1 MRAQMSTRMNAQINT
16 QGNSV
21 NPLFALVDVNNFYVS
36 CERVFAPKLEA
47 VPMVVLS
54 NNDGCAVAR
63 SAEVKALGVK
73 MGTPWFQIQDLAK
86 KHGIQA
92 YSSNYTL
99 YGDMSNRVVQVL
111 RKFTPNLEV
120 YSIDESFLQIET
132 VLKQHPDT
140 IVLGQTIKQQVK
152 DTTGLPVCVGIGA
165 SKTLAKFANHLAKK
179 HQQFLGVC
187 DVEAMPKPEL
197 YQWMTE
203 TSASEVWGIGR
214 QLAKKLKALDI
225 HTVFDLLQASPQ
237 AMRQQFGVV
246 MERLCYELRGTSCL
260 KLEEVA
266 PAKQQIIASR
276 SFGKLVTKQEELAQS
291 VATHA
296 ARAAEKLRSQDS
308 VTGAIT
314 VFIQTNPFKQNEPQ
328 HHQSVTIPLA
338 DPSDNTVT
346 LTNAALKGLQ
356 QIYRSG
362 FRYKK
367 AGVILNL
374 IADKPTIQQSLF
386 EDIESKGKSV
396 DLMQAMD
403 AINSRFGNAVIRL
416 AASGTK
422 QEWQM
427 RSNNKSPNY
436 TTQWDELP
444 IAR

>member
-1 MRAQMSTRMNAQINT
+1 MKTPAHL
-16 QGNSV
+16 V

-36 CERVFAPKLEA
+36 CERVFAPKLEE

-73 MGTPWFQIQDLAK
+73 MGTPWFQMQDLAK

-140 IVLGQTIKQQVK
+140 IAFGKTIKQQVK

-179 HQQFLGVC
+179 HQQFAGVC
-187 DVEAMPKPEL
+187 DVEAMPKAEL
-197 YQWMTE
+197 YQWMSE
-203 TSASEVWGIGR
+203 TAAAEVWGIGR
-214 QLAKKLKALDI
+214 QLAKKLKVLEI

-260 KLEEVA
+260 KLEEVS

-276 SFGKLVTKQEELAQS
+276 SFGKLVTKHEELAQS
-291 VATHA
+291 VATHT
-296 ARAAEKLRSQDS
+296 ARAAEKLRGQHS
-308 VTGAIT
+308 VTGALT

-328 HHQSVTIPLA
+328 HHQSITIALA
-338 DPSDNTVT
+338 DPSDNTVM
-346 LTNAALKGLQ
+346 LTNAALRGLK
-356 QIYRSG
+356 QIYQSG

-374 IADKPTIQQSLF
+374 IADKPTVQQSLF
-386 EDIESKGKSV
+386 EDMESKGKSA

-422 QEWQM
+422 QAWQM
-427 RSNNKSPNY
+427 RSGNKSPNY
-436 TTQWDELP
+436 TTRWDELP
-444 IAR
+444 VAR

>member
-1 MRAQMSTRMNAQINT
+1 MSTP
-16 QGNSV
+16 SHS
-21 NPLFALVDVNNFYVS
+21 LFALVDVNNFYVS
-36 CERVFAPKLEA
+36 CERVFQPKLEQ

-86 KHGIQA
+86 QHGITA

-111 RKFTPNLEV
+111 RGFTPNLEI
-120 YSIDESFLQIET
+120 YSIDESFLQIDT
-132 VLKQHPDT
+132 VLKQYRDT
-140 IVLGQTIKQQVK
+140 LELGQNIKQAVK
-152 DTTGLPVCVGIGA
+152 ETTGLPVCVGNGT

-179 HQQFLGVC
+179 HPQFSGVC
-187 DVEAMPKPEL
+187 DVNAMNKQEL
-197 YQWMTE
+197 YQWMSETE
-203 TSASEVWGIGR
+203 VDEVWGIGR
-214 QLAKKLKALDI
+214 RIAKKLKAQNI
-225 HTVFDLLQASPQ
+225 QSVFDLLQTSPQ

-246 MERLCYELRGTSCL
+246 MERLCYELRGVSCL

-276 SFGKLVTKQEELAQS
+276 SFGKLVTSQTELAQS

-308 VTGAIT
+308 VTGALT

-328 HHQSVTIPLA
+328 HHQSIVIPLA
-338 DPSDNTVT
+338 DATDNTLT
-346 LTNAALKGLQ
+346 LTNAALAGLR
-356 QIYRSG
+356 QIYQPH

-374 IADKPTIQQSLF
+374 ISDKPTIQQSLF
-386 EDIESKGKSV
+386 EDVQSKGKSAS
-396 DLMQAMD
+396 LMKAVD
-403 AINSRFGNAVIRL
+403 AINTRFGNAVIRS
-416 AASGTK
+416 AAAGTNNTR
-422 QEWQM
+422 QAWQM
-427 RSNNKSPNY
+427 RSNNRSPNY
-436 TTQWDELP
+436 TTSWDELP

>member
-1 MRAQMSTRMNAQINT
+1 MNT
-16 QGNSV
+16 PSNSV

-36 CERVFAPKLEA
+36 CERVFAPKLEE

-73 MGTPWFQIQDLAK
+73 MGTPWFQMQDLAK
-86 KHGIQA
+86 KHGILA

-132 VLKQHPDT
+132 VLKQHTDT
-140 IVLGQTIKQQVK
+140 IALGRTIKQQVK

-179 HQQFLGVC
+179 HQQFAGVC

-197 YQWMTE
+197 YQWMSE
-203 TSASEVWGIGR
+203 TAAAEVWGIGR
-214 QLAKKLKALDI
+214 QLAKKLKALEI

-260 KLEEVA
+260 KLEEVS

-276 SFGKLVTKQEELAQS
+276 SFGKLITKQEELAQS

-296 ARAAEKLRSQDS
+296 ARAAEKLRSQHS
-308 VTGAIT
+308 VTGALT

-328 HHQSVTIPLA
+328 HHQSITIPLA

-346 LTNAALKGLQ
+346 LTNAALKGLR
-356 QIYRSG
+356 QIYQSG

-374 IADKPTIQQSLF
+374 IADKPTVQQSLF
-386 EDIESKGKSV
+386 EDTETKGKSA

-427 RSNNKSPNY
+427 RSGNKSPNY

-444 IAR
+444 VAH

>member
-1 MRAQMSTRMNAQINT
+1 
-16 QGNSV
+16 
-21 NPLFALVDVNNFYVS
+21 
-36 CERVFAPKLEA
+36 
-47 VPMVVLS
+47 MVVLS

-73 MGTPWFQIQDLAK
+73 MGTPWFQMQALAR

-111 RKFTPNLEV
+111 RGFTPNLEV

-132 VLKQHPDT
+132 VLKQHQDT
-140 IVLGQTIKQQVK
+140 IELGQKIKQQVK

-165 SKTLAKFANHLAKK
+165 SKTLAKLANHLAKK
-179 HQQFLGVC
+179 HKQFAGVC
-187 DVEAMPKPEL
+187 DVNAMDKEEL
-197 YQWMTE
+197 YQWMSETE
-203 TSASEVWGIGR
+203 VAEVWGIGR
-214 QLAKKLKALDI
+214 QLAKKLKAQHI
-225 HTVFDLLQASPQ
+225 HSVFDLLQASPQ

-246 MERLCYELRGTSCL
+246 MERLCYELRGVSCL
-260 KLEEVA
+260 QLEEVA

-276 SFGKLVTKQEELAQS
+276 SFGKLVTSHVELAES
-291 VATHA
+291 VATHV
-296 ARAAEKLRSQDS
+296 ARAAEKLRAQSG
-308 VTGAIT
+308 VTGALT
-314 VFIQTNPFKQNEPQ
+314 VFIQTNPFKVNEPQ

-338 DPSDNTVT
+338 DASDNTLT
-346 LTNAALKGLQ
+346 LTNAALAGLK
-356 QIYRSG
+356 QIYQPN

-374 IADKPTIQQSLF
+374 ISDKPTVQQSLF
-386 EDIESKGKSV
+386 EDMESKGKSASLMNAV
-396 DLMQAMD
+396 DQ
-403 AINSRFGNAVIRL
+403 INTRFGNTVIRS
-416 AASGTK
+416 AAAGTNGTK

-444 IAR
+444 VAR

>member
-1 MRAQMSTRMNAQINT
+1 MRPQMNTQINT
-16 QGNSV
+16 LSNSVNPV

-36 CERVFAPKLEA
+36 CERVFAPKLEE

-132 VLKQHPDT
+132 VLKQYPDT

-152 DTTGLPVCVGIGA
+152 DTTGLPVCVGMGA

-187 DVEAMPKPEL
+187 NVEAMPKPEL

-203 TSASEVWGIGR
+203 TPAAEVWGIGR
-214 QLAKKLKALDI
+214 QLAKKLKALEI

-328 HHQSVTIPLA
+328 HHQSITIPLV

-374 IADKPTIQQSLF
+374 IADKPTVQQSLF
-386 EDIESKGKSV
+386 EDMESKGKSA

-436 TTQWDELP
+436 TTRWDELP

>member
-1 MRAQMSTRMNAQINT
+1 MSAP
-16 QGNSV
+16 SS
-21 NPLFALVDVNNFYVS
+21 PSLFALVDVNNFYVS
-36 CERVFAPKLEA
+36 CERVFQPKLEQ

-86 KHGIQA
+86 QHGITA

-111 RKFTPNLEV
+111 RGFTPNLEI

-132 VLKQHPDT
+132 VLKQYRDT
-140 IVLGQTIKQQVK
+140 VDFGRQVK
-152 DTTGLPVCVGIGA
+152 QAVKETTGLPVCVGIGA

-179 HQQFLGVC
+179 HPQFSGVC
-187 DVEAMPKPEL
+187 DVNAMSREVL
-197 YQWMTE
+197 YQWMSETE
-203 TSASEVWGIGR
+203 VGEVWGIGR
-214 QLAKKLKALDI
+214 QIAKKLKVQKI
-225 HTVFDLLQASPQ
+225 QSVFDLLQTSPQ

-246 MERLCYELRGTSCL
+246 MERLCYELRGISCL
-260 KLEEVA
+260 KLEEVT

-276 SFGKLVTKQEELAQS
+276 SFGKLVTSQTELAQS

-296 ARAAEKLRSQDS
+296 ARAAEKLRSQDG
-308 VTGAIT
+308 VTGALT

-328 HHQSVTIPLA
+328 HHQSITIPLA
-338 DPSDNTVT
+338 EATDNTLT
-346 LTNAALKGLQ
+346 LTNAALAGLQ
-356 QIYRSG
+356 RIYQPH

-374 IADKPTIQQSLF
+374 ISDKPTMQQSLF
-386 EDIESKGKSV
+386 EDVQSKGKSAS
-396 DLMQAMD
+396 LMKAVD
-403 AINSRFGNAVIRL
+403 AINTRFGNAVIRS
-416 AASGTK
+416 AAAGTHQTK
-422 QEWQM
+422 QAWQM
-427 RSNNKSPNY
+427 RSNNRSPNY

>member
-1 MRAQMSTRMNAQINT
+1 MQSQNPSSSTNA
-16 QGNSV
+16 
-21 NPLFALVDVNNFYVS
+21 LFALVDVNNFYVS
-36 CERVFAPKLEA
+36 CERVFQPKLEE

-73 MGTPWFQIQDLAK
+73 MGTPWFQMQAFAR

-92 YSSNYTL
+92 YSSNCTL

-111 RKFTPNLEV
+111 RGFTPNLEV

-132 VLKQHPDT
+132 VLKQHQDT
-140 IVLGQTIKQQVK
+140 IELGQKIKQQVK

-165 SKTLAKFANHLAKK
+165 SKTLAKLANHLAKK
-179 HQQFLGVC
+179 HKQFAGVC
-187 DVEAMPKPEL
+187 DVNAMDKEEL
-197 YQWMTE
+197 YQWMSETE
-203 TSASEVWGIGR
+203 VAEVWGIGR
-214 QLAKKLKALDI
+214 QLAKKLKAQHI
-225 HTVFDLLQASPQ
+225 HSVFDLLQASPQ

-246 MERLCYELRGTSCL
+246 MERLCYELRGVSCL
-260 KLEEVA
+260 QLEEVA

-276 SFGKLVTKQEELAQS
+276 SFGKLVTSHVELAES
-291 VATHA
+291 VATHV
-296 ARAAEKLRSQDS
+296 ARAAEKLRAQSG
-308 VTGAIT
+308 VTGALT
-314 VFIQTNPFKQNEPQ
+314 VFIQTNPFKVNEPQ

-338 DPSDNTVT
+338 DASDNTLT
-346 LTNAALKGLQ
+346 LTNAALAGLK
-356 QIYRSG
+356 QIYQPN

-374 IADKPTIQQSLF
+374 ISDKPTVQQSLF
-386 EDIESKGKSV
+386 EDMESKGKSASLMKAV
-396 DLMQAMD
+396 DQ
-403 AINSRFGNAVIRL
+403 INTRFGNAVIRS
-416 AASGTK
+416 AAAGTNGTK

-444 IAR
+444 VAR

>member
-1 MRAQMSTRMNAQINT
+1 MSTP
-16 QGNSV
+16 SHS
-21 NPLFALVDVNNFYVS
+21 LFALVDVNNFYVS
-36 CERVFAPKLEA
+36 CERVFQPKLEQ

-86 KHGIQA
+86 EHGITA

-111 RKFTPNLEV
+111 RGFTPNLEI
-120 YSIDESFLQIET
+120 YSIDESFLQIDT
-132 VLKQHPDT
+132 VLKQYRDT
-140 IVLGQTIKQQVK
+140 LELGQNIKQAVK
-152 DTTGLPVCVGIGA
+152 ETTGLPVCVGIGT

-179 HQQFLGVC
+179 HPQFSGVC
-187 DVEAMPKPEL
+187 DVNAMNKQEL
-197 YQWMTE
+197 YQWMSETE
-203 TSASEVWGIGR
+203 VDEVWGIGR
-214 QLAKKLKALDI
+214 RIAKKLKAQNI
-225 HTVFDLLQASPQ
+225 QSVFDLLQTSPQ

-246 MERLCYELRGTSCL
+246 MERLCYELRGVSCL

-276 SFGKLVTKQEELAQS
+276 SFGKLVTSQTELAQS

-308 VTGAIT
+308 VTGALT

-328 HHQSVTIPLA
+328 HHQSITIPLA
-338 DPSDNTVT
+338 DATDNTLT
-346 LTNAALKGLQ
+346 LTNAALAGLR
-356 QIYRSG
+356 QIYQPH

-374 IADKPTIQQSLF
+374 ISDKPTIQQSLF
-386 EDIESKGKSV
+386 EDVQSKGKSAS
-396 DLMQAMD
+396 LMKAVD
-403 AINSRFGNAVIRL
+403 AINTRFGNAVIRS
-416 AASGTK
+416 AAAGTNNTK
-422 QEWQM
+422 QAWQM
-427 RSNNKSPNY
+427 RSNNRSPNY
-436 TTQWDELP
+436 TTSWDELP

>member
-1 MRAQMSTRMNAQINT
+1 MSA
-16 QGNSV
+16 SSL
-21 NPLFALVDVNNFYVS
+21 PSLFALVDVNNFYVS
-36 CERVFAPKLEA
+36 CERVFQPKLEQ

-86 KHGIQA
+86 QHGITA

-111 RKFTPNLEV
+111 RGFTPNLEI

-132 VLKQHPDT
+132 VLKQYRDT
-140 IVLGQTIKQQVK
+140 VDFGRQVK
-152 DTTGLPVCVGIGA
+152 QAVKETTGLPVCVGIGA

-179 HQQFLGVC
+179 HPQFSGVC
-187 DVEAMPKPEL
+187 DVNAMSREAL
-197 YQWMTE
+197 YQWMSETE
-203 TSASEVWGIGR
+203 VGEVWGIGR
-214 QLAKKLKALDI
+214 QIAKKLKAQKI
-225 HTVFDLLQASPQ
+225 QSVFDLLQTSPQ

-246 MERLCYELRGTSCL
+246 MERLCYELRGVSCL
-260 KLEEVA
+260 KLEEVT

-276 SFGKLVTKQEELAQS
+276 SFGKLVTSQTELAQS

-296 ARAAEKLRSQDS
+296 ARTAEKLRSQDG
-308 VTGAIT
+308 VTGALT

-328 HHQSVTIPLA
+328 HHQSITIPLA
-338 DPSDNTVT
+338 EATDNTLT
-346 LTNAALKGLQ
+346 LTNAALAGLQ
-356 QIYRSG
+356 RIYQPH

-374 IADKPTIQQSLF
+374 ISDKPTMQQSLF
-386 EDIESKGKSV
+386 EDVQSKGKSAS
-396 DLMQAMD
+396 LMKAVD
-403 AINSRFGNAVIRL
+403 AINTRFGNAVIRS
-416 AASGTK
+416 AAAGTHQTK
-422 QEWQM
+422 QAWQM
-427 RSNNKSPNY
+427 RSNNRSPNY

>member
-1 MRAQMSTRMNAQINT
+1 MSTPSQ
-16 QGNSV
+16 S
-21 NPLFALVDVNNFYVS
+21 LFALVDVNNFYVS
-36 CERVFAPKLEA
+36 CERVFQPKLEQ

-86 KHGIQA
+86 EHGITA

-111 RKFTPNLEV
+111 RGFTPNLEI
-120 YSIDESFLQIET
+120 YSIDESFLQIDT
-132 VLKQHPDT
+132 VLKQYRDT
-140 IVLGQTIKQQVK
+140 LELGKNIKQAVK
-152 DTTGLPVCVGIGA
+152 ETTGLPVCVGIGT

-179 HQQFLGVC
+179 HPQFSGVC
-187 DVEAMPKPEL
+187 DVNAMNKQEL
-197 YQWMTE
+197 YQWMSETE
-203 TSASEVWGIGR
+203 VDEVWGIGR
-214 QLAKKLKALDI
+214 RIAKKLKVQNI
-225 HTVFDLLQASPQ
+225 QSVFDLLQTSPQ

-246 MERLCYELRGTSCL
+246 MERLCYELRGVSCL

-276 SFGKLVTKQEELAQS
+276 SFGKLVTSQTELAQS

-308 VTGAIT
+308 VTGALT

-328 HHQSVTIPLA
+328 HHQSITIPLA
-338 DPSDNTVT
+338 DATDNTLT
-346 LTNAALKGLQ
+346 LTNAALAGLR
-356 QIYRSG
+356 QIYQPH

-374 IADKPTIQQSLF
+374 ISDKPTIQQSLF
-386 EDIESKGKSV
+386 EDVQSKGKSAS
-396 DLMQAMD
+396 LMKAVD
-403 AINSRFGNAVIRL
+403 AINTRFGNAVIRS
-416 AASGTK
+416 AAAGTNNTK
-422 QEWQM
+422 QAWQM
-427 RSNNKSPNY
+427 RSNNRSPNY
-436 TTQWDELP
+436 TTSWDELP